1 MALLLWHQCVVGH
14 VKSKLW
20 KDLCKP
26 KSFLTYRDMTI
37 WCAFVKEREGILFF
51 AIPSGRFGTKV
62 ENLSFSRLKVISVA
76 KLVGLCKT
84 NQRYNAIYQTKL
96 YNTWDSI
103 KISSLF
109 LSNGFVGILPILDE
123 EINNEGDFVIFWFLW
138 AFLLGSVKIYIPTT

>member
-1 MALLLWHQCVVGH
+1 M
-14 VKSKLW
+14 
-20 KDLCKP
+20 
-26 KSFLTYRDMTI
+26 
-37 WCAFVKEREGILFF
+37 FF

-123 EINNEGDFVIFWFLW
+123 EINKLETEVRETGCAKKLSTMGQGLASPTTALEEVVT
-138 AFLLGSVKIYIPTT
+138 LLPWMRPHLTKQGSVPYKEKRDALTDQGWLRGACGPG